1 MMETFTDNAYRT
13 LNSRRCSTSLD
24 DYKQRLDPIMQDME
38 GVQIDLQEDNFT
50 FLLSVQDR
58 LQKLKNIVRKN

>member
-1 MMETFTDNAYRT
+1 
-13 LNSRRCSTSLD
+13 
-24 DYKQRLDPIMQDME
+24 MQDME